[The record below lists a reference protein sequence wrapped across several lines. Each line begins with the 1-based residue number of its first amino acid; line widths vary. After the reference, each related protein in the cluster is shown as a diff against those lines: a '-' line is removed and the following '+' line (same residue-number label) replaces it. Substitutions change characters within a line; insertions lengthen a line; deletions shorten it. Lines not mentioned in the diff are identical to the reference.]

1 MIVKYSEPFS
11 QLSDSAMKS
20 PVVVVV
26 VEIVVVVV
34 AVAVVVV
41 VRDERPR
48 IFIHSFIHSFIHAAA
63 SFFVFFSS
71 DVILCG

>member
-1 MIVKYSEPFS
+1 
-11 QLSDSAMKS
+11 MKF
-20 PVVVVV
+20 PVVAVV
-26 VEIVVVVV
+26 VEVIVVV

-48 IFIHSFIHSFIHAAA
+48 IFIHSFIYAAA